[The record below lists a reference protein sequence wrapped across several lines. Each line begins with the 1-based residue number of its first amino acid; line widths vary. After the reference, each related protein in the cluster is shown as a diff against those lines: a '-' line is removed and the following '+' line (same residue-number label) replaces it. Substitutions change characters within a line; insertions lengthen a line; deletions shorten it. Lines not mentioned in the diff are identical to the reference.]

1 MQVSLS
7 KTSSPSSFSSLL
19 FVLVGVCG
27 SNILF
32 PLCPIPRPGYCC
44 HSVPVIP
51 PSYFS
56 SSTVLFQVFLCLPTV
71 LAPSGPHPNSTI
83 QSLDLSP
90 GRSKSNA
97 KDADLILPHPLCY
110 ELAGGAVPIACTL
123 CICSSSL
130 PFWCTFSWCY
140 LVTLLATGHPVG
152 FCQAAS

>member
-7 KTSSPSSFSSLL
+7 KTSSSSFSSLL

-51 PSYFS
+51 PSRLS

-71 LAPSGPHPNSTI
+71 LAPSGLHPNSTI

>member
-1 MQVSLS
+1 MAVTFCFHCALSHGQATCTVVTVFQSFHPATSL
-7 KTSSPSSFSSLL
+7 PLL
-19 FVLVGVCG
+19 
-27 SNILF
+27 
-32 PLCPIPRPGYCC
+32 
-44 HSVPVIP
+44 
-51 PSYFS
+51 S
-56 SSTVLFQVFLCLPTV
+56 SSRSVCLPTV
-71 LAPSGPHPNSTI
+71 LAPSGLHDHPNSTI

-97 KDADLILPHPLCY
+97 KNADLILPHPLCY

>member
-7 KTSSPSSFSSLL
+7 KTSSSSSFSLLL

-32 PLCPIPRPGYCC
+32 SLCPIPRPGYCC

-51 PSYFS
+51 PSHLS

-71 LAPSGPHPNSTI
+71 LAPSGLHPNSTI

-90 GRSKSNA
+90 R
-97 KDADLILPHPLCY
+97 
-110 ELAGGAVPIACTL
+110 
-123 CICSSSL
+123 CICLIQVQHRL
-130 PFWCTFSWCY
+130 PFLFLSDVLIGCQPEPHVIQGQSTI
-140 LVTLLATGHPVG
+140 TPVKVN
-152 FCQAAS
+152 QNYPMTTYNET